1 MTFTTLYKPS
11 ASEYSSSTFGFF
23 IIEDGWSEKSLADL
37 KYKTGM
43 LFLCGLQTTEK
54 SIHDWEVIDGIIIC
68 LPDEIQQVMK
78 LFEVV
83 SSSNFLG
90 INLHDIKVLLSYKK
104 FTKFIQVPILEVSE
118 PERASKV
125 ANHIF
130 KQVPKGMNIDDMI
143 IGIESD
149 YGLEKFTSLTGAID
163 NKIDHENI
171 NVFYGA
177 NYIDEPHFFWVGAIY
192 ITR

>member
-1 MTFTTLYKPS
+1 MTFTALYRPS
-11 ASEYSSSTFGFF
+11 TSEYSSSTFGFF
-23 IIEDGWSEKSLADL
+23 IIADEWSEKSLADL

-43 LFLCGLQTTEK
+43 LFLCGLQATEK
-54 SIHDWEVIDGIIIC
+54 SIHDWKVIDGIIMC
-68 LPDEIQQVMK
+68 QPDEIQPVMK

-83 SSSNFLG
+83 SSTNFLG
-90 INLHDIKVLLSYKK
+90 IDFHDIRSLLSYKK
-104 FTKFIQVPILEVSE
+104 FTKFTQVPILEVSE

-130 KQVPKGMNIDDMI
+130 DQIPKSVNVDDMI
-143 IGIESD
+143 IGIESN
-149 YGLEKFTSLTGAID
+149 YGLEKLTSLTGTID
-163 NKIDHENI
+163 NKIDNENI